1 MLLYIIRHAWAE
13 ERDPQQWPDD
23 SQRPLTADGQ
33 KRFNKLLKKLT
44 DVRFAPSI
52 IASSPLLRCR
62 QTAELI
68 AERFP
73 SKPNIVLLDALAPN
87 SNLESLIEWTTQQ
100 GDTDIAWIGH
110 APDVEHLAARL
121 ISDAAVSIRFRKGAV
136 MAIRFEEGIGLATGQ
151 LQWLATAKLLGV

>member
-100 GDTDIAWIGH
+100 GDTDIAW
-110 APDVEHLAARL
+110 
-121 ISDAAVSIRFRKGAV
+121 
-136 MAIRFEEGIGLATGQ
+136 
-151 LQWLATAKLLGV
+151 